1 VDTVINNPREF
12 RVRRCRERHGRTKVE
27 WCPMNKG
34 VAHVFRYEEVARAA
48 NRRDLDALSV
58 VNDPT
63 PTTRAIDMA
72 KLPGPPARP

>member
-1 VDTVINNPREF
+1 
-12 RVRRCRERHGRTKVE
+12 
-27 WCPMNKG
+27 MNKG

-48 NRRDLDALSV
+48 NRRDLDALSM